1 MSEYT
6 DDLVK
11 STFVPNRPSVG
22 VVSPEEK
29 LPFEDEAISLMVKLG
44 VTNWGRAS
52 LAIAS
57 VYLGNAFNDGWVAG
71 LNHPAPSK
79 AKQAEET
86 I

>member
-1 MSEYT
+1 
-6 DDLVK
+6 LVK

-22 VVSPEEK
+22 VVSPEET
-29 LPFEDEAISLMVKLG
+29 LPFEEEAISLLVKLG
-44 VTNWGRAS
+44 VQNWGRQS

-57 VYLGNAFNDGWVAG
+57 VYLGNAFNEGWVAG

>member
-11 STFVPNRPSVG
+11 STFVPNRPSTEFG
-22 VVSPEEK
+22 APEET
-29 LPFEDEAISLMVKLG
+29 LPFEGEAISLLVKLG
-44 VTNWGRAS
+44 VQNWGRQS

-57 VYLGNAFNDGWVAG
+57 VYLRNAFNDGWVAG